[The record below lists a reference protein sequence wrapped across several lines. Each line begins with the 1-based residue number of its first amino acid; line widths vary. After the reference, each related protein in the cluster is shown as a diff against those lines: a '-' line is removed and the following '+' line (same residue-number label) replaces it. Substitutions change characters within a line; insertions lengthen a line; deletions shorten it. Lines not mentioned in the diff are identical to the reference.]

1 MKGIWK
7 QSFAVLSLTAMTGL
21 VVAQIP
27 IAKVQPNVT
36 ATSTATTETVVR
48 PTGNAAKVNN
58 QTVPEAAVVRALK
71 AVPAEERTK
80 ARPEIVQFL
89 VDNVLIDQYL
99 TAIKIAVE
107 PIDIE
112 KQMVDFRN
120 EVKKHGQDYAKVLQ
134 NLLLTEE
141 ELREQIVG
149 QIRWEKFIAQ
159 QGTPETLQK
168 MFQANMD
175 VFDGTMVRAR
185 HILVTPTSETEKAK
199 QDSLA
204 KIQQIKAAMDKAV
217 ENAMAKQTAATPEEK
232 EKLKTRFTE
241 EAFVSLA
248 KDHSNCP
255 SSRDGG
261 DLNFFPR
268 AGSMVEPFAKAAF
281 ALKVGQVSDI
291 VQTQF
296 GYHLIL
302 STGRKPGTPTEFDK
316 VKDAVKEYYEGKL
329 REAVTT
335 RMRQQA
341 KIEIA
346 DAK

>member
-7 QSFAVLSLTAMTGL
+7 SSALALSLAVASSL
-21 VVAQIP
+21 VQAQTP
-27 IAKVQPNVT
+27 NGKDQPKLL
-36 ATSTATTETVVR
+36 AASSTAEVTVR
-48 PTGNAAKVNN
+48 PTGTAAKVNN
-58 QTVPEAAVVRALK
+58 QTIPEAAVVRALK
-71 AVPAEERTK
+71 AVPTEERSK
-80 ARPEIVQFL
+80 ARTEIVQFL

-107 PIDIE
+107 PIEIE
-112 KQMVDFRN
+112 KQMVDFQN
-120 EVKKHGQDYAKVLQ
+120 EVKKHNQEYAKVLD
-134 NLLLTEE
+134 NLILTEA

-149 QIRWEKFIAQ
+149 QIRWEKFVAQ
-159 QGTPETLQK
+159 QATPDTLQK

-175 VFDGTMVRAR
+175 VFDGSMVRAR
-185 HILVTPTSETEKAK
+185 HILVTPTAETDRAK

-204 KIQQIKAAMDKAV
+204 KMQQIKAALDKAV
-217 ENAMAKQTAATPEEK
+217 ENAMATQKTAATPEEK
-232 EKLKTRFTE
+232 EKLKARFTE
-241 EAFVSLA
+241 DAFVSLA

-281 ALKVGQVSDI
+281 ALKVGQLSEI

-302 STGRKPGTPTEFDK
+302 VTGRKAGTPTDFDK

-329 REAVTT
+329 REAVT
-335 RMRQQA
+335 RQMREKS
-341 KIEIA
+341 KIEIL
-346 DAK
+346 DGK